1 MRETFD
7 GPGHDPPVSPDEA
20 RIAIVGTTGS
30 GKTSLAGELSTRL
43 RVPHVELDALFWGPE
58 WTQVPDEVFR
68 DRVSTAVN
76 ADRWV
81 ADGNYRAV
89 RDLVWS
95 RATTLVWLD
104 PSLLVTFRRLLMRTL
119 RRCLTREE
127 LWSGNTESF
136 RTAFFSRN
144 SLLLYAVR
152 THRRRRRGFADTFR
166 KYPHLKV
173 VRLSSGSSVRC
184 WLSGVGLA

>member
-1 MRETFD
+1 MSD
-7 GPGHDPPVSPDEA
+7 GPGDELSLSPDEA

-30 GKTSLAGELSTRL
+30 GKTSLAGGLSTRL

-68 DRVSTAVN
+68 DRVSTALS

-104 PSLLVTFRRLLMRTL
+104 PSLLVTLRRLLMRTL

-136 RTAFFSRN
+136 RTSFFSRN
-144 SLLLYAVR
+144 SLLLYAVS
-152 THRRRRRGFADTFR
+152 THKRRRRDLADTFR
-166 KYPHLKV
+166 NPEYPHLKV
-173 VRLSSGSSVRC
+173 VRLSSGSSVRR
-184 WLSGVGLA
+184 WLGGVGHA

>member
-1 MRETFD
+1 MYDDHSHE
-7 GPGHDPPVSPDEA
+7 PSLSPDEV

-30 GKTSLAGELSTRL
+30 GKISLAGELSTRL
-43 RVPHVELDALFWGPE
+43 RVPNVELVALFWWPE

-68 DRVSTAVN
+68 DRVSTSVN

-81 ADGNYRAV
+81 AGGNYRAV

-95 RATTLVWLD
+95 KATTLMWLD
-104 PSLLVTFRRLLMRTL
+104 HSLLVTFRRLLMRTL

-127 LWSGNTESF
+127 LWSGNAESF

-144 SLLLYAVR
+144 SLLLCAVR
-152 THRRRRRGFADTFR
+152 THRRRRNEFADTFR
-166 KYPHLKV
+166 NP
-173 VRLSSGSSVRC
+173 
-184 WLSGVGLA
+184 